1 MEDDDGEEDIEIV
14 REMEIG
20 SEAERGEYGDS

>member
-1 MEDDDGEEDIEIV
+1 VEDEDGEEDIEIV

-20 SEAERGEYGDS
+20 REAERGENGDS

>member
-1 MEDDDGEEDIEIV
+1 VEYEDDEEDIEIV

-20 SEAERGEYGDS
+20 SEAERGEYGES